1 MFEKTIQQDIA
12 QFHLLKH
19 DFYQKWSEGKL
30 KREELQE
37 YSCQYFYHVN
47 AFPRYISAIH
57 SQCADISNR
66 QVLLDNLIDE
76 EKGSENHPELW
87 QRFAE
92 GIGVNRERIAKA
104 TLNRETKELI
114 DGFFTLCRGSYAKGL
129 GALYAYEYQVPEVAT
144 SKIDGLKK
152 FYGLDDPKYLKFFQ
166 VHITADEWHSQEC
179 INLLNKLSSEEQEE
193 ARRGAGSAAKLL
205 WRFLDGVNK
214 IPHYC

>member
-12 QFHLLKH
+12 KFHLLKH

-30 KREELQE
+30 KMEELQE
-37 YSCQYFYHVN
+37 YSCQYFHHVS
-47 AFPRYISAIH
+47 AFPRYISTIH

-66 QVLLDNLIDE
+66 QVLLDNLVDE

-92 GIGVNRERIAKA
+92 SIGVSRKRIATTA
-104 TLNRETKELI
+104 LNPETKALI
-114 DGFFTLCRGSYAKGL
+114 DGFFTLCSGSYAKGL

-152 FYGLDDPKYLKFFQ
+152 FYGLDDPRGLKFFQ

-179 INLLNKLSSEEQEE
+179 INLLNKLSSEEQEK
-193 ARRGAGSAAKLL
+193 ARQGASSAAKLYGNS
-205 WRFLDGVNK
+205 WMG
-214 IPHYC
+214 